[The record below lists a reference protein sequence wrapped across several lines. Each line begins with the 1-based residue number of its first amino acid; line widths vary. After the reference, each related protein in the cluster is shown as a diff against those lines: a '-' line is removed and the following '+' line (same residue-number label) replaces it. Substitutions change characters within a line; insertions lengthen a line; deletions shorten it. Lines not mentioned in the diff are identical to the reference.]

1 MRGPEPPYSCAIGAM
16 NAKARIETFLRGR
29 GVALGVVGEPG
40 SGKMHAAQ
48 LAAKAAGFHLTILDR
63 TQGPIHYNRLGALT
77 LGDHGL
83 AKTVFVICGADAE
96 TSWPDPKSLPEGA
109 KLIFIGNSCRAEM
122 KRASL
127 QVEQVSRPSPEAMT
141 KSLFLDQGWDVI
153 VAQRLARLSGGDW
166 RQLRAL
172 EMLFKNVDVASLGDD
187 EFQRLL
193 LDTKADK
200 NPLLDVPPSAVVHQ
214 LFSGHAARSNTLE
227 HYADHGVLMW
237 AEANKDLVCNS
248 IEDMATLQ
256 EAAVFSD
263 VLMNGGENQLGLET
277 FARTAAN
284 AANSNIRYDFARYRN
299 PWAARRETPATA
311 AIRKAWERHAPWT
324 KRQRGRLALL
334 QQRGD
339 VPLATQARKRA
350 APKANTKK
358 AAKRTAGAP
367 KRAAA
372 PPLLVQK

>member
-1 MRGPEPPYSCAIGAM
+1 MHNAVAI
-16 NAKARIETFLRGR
+16 
-29 GVALGVVGEPG
+29 
-40 SGKMHAAQ
+40 S
-48 LAAKAAGFHLTILDR
+48 
-63 TQGPIHYNRLGALT
+63 LGAI
-77 LGDHGL
+77 
-83 AKTVFVICGADAE
+83 K
-96 TSWPDPKSLPEGA
+96 
-109 KLIFIGNSCRAEM
+109 
-122 KRASL
+122 
-127 QVEQVSRPSPEAMT
+127 
-141 KSLFLDQGWDVI
+141 
-153 VAQRLARLSGGDW
+153 
-166 RQLRAL
+166 
-172 EMLFKNVDVASLGDD
+172 
-187 EFQRLL
+187 
-193 LDTKADK
+193 
-200 NPLLDVPPSAVVHQ
+200 
-214 LFSGHAARSNTLE
+214 
-227 HYADHGVLMW
+227 
-237 AEANKDLVCNS
+237 
-248 IEDMATLQ
+248 EDMATLQ

-358 AAKRTAGAP
+358 AAKRTAAAP

>member
-1 MRGPEPPYSCAIGAM
+1 MPQVGKVSRYHSDIHASFGRNARVLQAAARLPTAPRRKGSYSQQLPSCGTVKQDTTIVTLVHNAVAI
-16 NAKARIETFLRGR
+16 
-29 GVALGVVGEPG
+29 
-40 SGKMHAAQ
+40 S
-48 LAAKAAGFHLTILDR
+48 
-63 TQGPIHYNRLGALT
+63 LGAI
-77 LGDHGL
+77 
-83 AKTVFVICGADAE
+83 K
-96 TSWPDPKSLPEGA
+96 
-109 KLIFIGNSCRAEM
+109 
-122 KRASL
+122 
-127 QVEQVSRPSPEAMT
+127 
-141 KSLFLDQGWDVI
+141 
-153 VAQRLARLSGGDW
+153 
-166 RQLRAL
+166 
-172 EMLFKNVDVASLGDD
+172 
-187 EFQRLL
+187 
-193 LDTKADK
+193 
-200 NPLLDVPPSAVVHQ
+200 
-214 LFSGHAARSNTLE
+214 
-227 HYADHGVLMW
+227 
-237 AEANKDLVCNS
+237 
-248 IEDMATLQ
+248 EDMATLQ

-358 AAKRTAGAP
+358 AAKRTAAAP